1 MHVRNGK
8 LYVTFSYSLF
18 EPGCRFVHETCDATL
33 LIEYPHIAGAG
44 CACTDST
51 PSAGTEASINL
62 LGVTA

>member
-1 MHVRNGK
+1 MHVQNVK
-8 LYVTFSYSLF
+8 LYVTFSYWLDVVVPTRLAMPYYLS
-18 EPGCRFVHETCDATL
+18 
-33 LIEYPHIAGAG
+33 EYPHIAGAG